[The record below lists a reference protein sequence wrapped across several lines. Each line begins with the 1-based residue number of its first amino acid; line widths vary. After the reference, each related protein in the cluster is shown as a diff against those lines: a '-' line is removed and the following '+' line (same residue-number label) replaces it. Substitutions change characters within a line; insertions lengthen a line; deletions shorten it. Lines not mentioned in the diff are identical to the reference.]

1 MDALPKCRDREHDD
15 LRTCDRLHRPNQE
28 WPLIKRLQA
37 TEGDAVMAYEA
48 LETLAEG
55 AVVRSTLRDRALL
68 AGYFLAMTVAMSGW
82 LWFLGSL
89 SWRLIGWALR

>member
-1 MDALPKCRDREHDD
+1 
-15 LRTCDRLHRPNQE
+15 
-28 WPLIKRLQA
+28 
-37 TEGDAVMAYEA
+37 MAYEA

-55 AVVRSTLRDRALL
+55 DVVRSTFRDRALL

-89 SWRLIGWALR
+89 SWRFIGWALR